1 MLLSGL
7 RGAVVEPHVPTG
19 EYLYAFILI
28 LELSWSL
35 KGILGGKGIGCWE
48 GSWGVGKGI
57 EGWEGSWG
65 GWEGYWGLGRVL
77 GWEGYWGLGRVLGV

>member
-28 LELSWSL
+28 LEISWSL
-35 KGILGGKGIGCWE
+35 KGILGGKGIDY
-48 GSWGVGKGI
+48 WGNGKGI
-57 EGWEGSWG
+57 G
-65 GWEGYWGLGRVL
+65 G
-77 GWEGYWGLGRVLGV
+77 